1 MAFRLTLWLASV
13 FVGLL
18 GIKTITGD
26 RTCEYHKK
34 NYTECTVMLYTKWTP
49 CNGTDCDLG
58 LQKRYKGICCP
69 ASSKND
75 TLTII
80 KDACKRNCNISDS
93 DFYEL
98 KNYTPPSTILTPKAS
113 SPAVK
118 TNILLFSPTSLAMN
132 SDSSTEPV
140 TYSQTSSG
148 TIKTDGSTI
157 PSTSSKI
164 RGSTIP
170 STSSKTH
177 GSTIPSTSNKMHGS
191 TIPSTSSQT
200 HGSIISSTSNK
211 IRGSTVHSALGKAH
225 DSTVVSLAEVKSTT
239 TSTRA
244 TQIKGSQ
251 INSLFVLL
259 LIDKQ
264 SING

>member
-26 RTCEYHKK
+26 RTCEYHNK
-34 NYTECTVMLYTKWTP
+34 NYTECTVMLYTKWIP
-49 CNGTDCDLG
+49 CNGKDCDLG
-58 LQKRYKGICCP
+58 LQKRNKGICCP

-98 KNYTPPSTILTPKAS
+98 KNYTPPSTILTPEAS

-118 TNILLFSPTSLAMN
+118 TNILLFSPTSLAMT
-132 SDSSTEPV
+132 SGSTTEPV

-157 PSTSSKI
+157 L
-164 RGSTIP
+164 

-177 GSTIPSTSNKMHGS
+177 GSTIPSTSSK
-191 TIPSTSSQT
+191 T
-200 HGSIISSTSNK
+200 HSSIISSTSNK

-251 INSLFVLL
+251 
-259 LIDKQ
+259 
-264 SING
+264 